1 MSELTAGPIFLIYYS
16 EILCPTHCLG
26 YSRSFSLWNNR
37 KLPKSLERSLE
48 LLQSSTVELNCFLIH
63 DMSWVFKLLVINII
77 PGMTFIICFCSSMH
91 ICIYFGQIIFFNFF
105 YVIAIYNI
113 SSVNTLSHKQI
124 NIFSFFEILFL
135 M

>member
-77 PGMTFIICFCSSMH
+77 PGMTFIICLVVCP
-91 ICIYFGQIIFFNFF
+91 
-105 YVIAIYNI
+105 AIEPKA
-113 SSVNTLSHKQI
+113 SPFSDQSTCPSDQSH
-124 NIFSFFEILFL
+124 
-135 M
+135 